1 MPVQIDPSQQ
11 QNEETTKMKYIT
23 PVILER
29 WQDVDKVLMEYNFTE
44 GRISVDEYNM
54 THRGKPKEPIICFCL
69 GTIFRWQLWKPRVQI
84 IRLMKD
90 ILRQLNMPVSWMYHL
105 PIQQM
110 EMI

>member
-29 WQDVDKVLMEYNFTE
+29 WKDVDKVLMEYNFTE

-54 THRGKPKEPIICFCL
+54 THRGKPKRADYL
-69 GTIFRWQLWKPRVQI
+69 LLFR
-84 IRLMKD
+84 D
-90 ILRQLNMPVSWMYHL
+90 NL
-105 PIQQM
+105 PLAIV
-110 EMI
+110 EFG